1 MLLLHLPLRL
11 LLTYSNMFCIVLQ
24 ESALDLTELE
34 DALVLVKQ
42 KKQRA
47 APDPDFLQKV
57 DMEITKGQNIH
68 SSLNM
73 IQCVCVGACIH
84 MFVYLCMLMSV
95 LIHLDT
101 FLLMYSLNGCVYQ
114 KAKKNCCKDL
124 SMCCRP

>member
-57 DMEITKGQNIH
+57 DMEINKGQNIH

-73 IQCVCVGACIH
+73 IQCVCVCMHTHVCIPMYANECTNTSRH
-84 MFVYLCMLMSV
+84 FSAHVLSKWLCLSE
-95 LIHLDT
+95 
-101 FLLMYSLNGCVYQ
+101 G
-114 KAKKNCCKDL
+114 KKN
-124 SMCCRP
+124 